1 MNTELQ
7 KLLIEILCHKEDII
21 DMDTCYDA
29 EFDGFMELIHPPAAA
44 VQLHGA
50 DFQDLKGNLR
60 IHLHSLQ

>member
-29 EFDGFMELIHPPAAA
+29 EFDGLMDLLDDILSNDIEKN
-44 VQLHGA
+44 
-50 DFQDLKGNLR
+50 DF
-60 IHLHSLQ
+60 